1 MRRLLVVVTLLGTL
15 LVGLGVAAQEGFVL
29 SGRLSATDQEADEG
43 YFAIDQQTMIV
54 VKPGSD
60 LHAFL
65 RGQSGRR
72 VRITVE
78 PDSESEDR

>member
-1 MRRLLVVVTLLGTL
+1 MRRLALLVTLIGTL
-15 LVGLGVAAQEGFVL
+15 ILGLSVAAQEGFSL
-29 SGRLSATDQEADEG
+29 AGRMSATDQEADEG

-78 PDSESEDR
+78 PDTESEDR